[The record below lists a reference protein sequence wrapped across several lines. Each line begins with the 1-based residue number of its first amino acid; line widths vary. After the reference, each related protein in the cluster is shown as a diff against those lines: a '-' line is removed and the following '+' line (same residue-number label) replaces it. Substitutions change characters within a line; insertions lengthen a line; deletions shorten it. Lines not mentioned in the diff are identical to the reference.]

1 MFFSGL
7 LIFSFMNLSVDSS
20 NLRIVDVWFPEKPT
34 ADDVMMTSGAPAVC
48 VLQPPPPPPLISLC
62 YSHRN
67 KREKG
72 QSRDCDD
79 DIIVG
84 TRHTQEKVAPGTPG
98 AEYKKKKQKV
108 KRNLFRAVKFFF
120 SLSKN
125 FSPPVRNWSRHT
137 FSFLYDLSLII
148 FFLQL
153 CPRFIEKKIFLYLDF
168 QPPAGCCCRILPL
181 RPWFPPLVSPRRDSF
196 LGRVAGSA
204 QKKVSIDGMAKEEE
218 EKKGL
223 FYL

>member
-1 MFFSGL
+1 MLPLFA
-7 LIFSFMNLSVDSS
+7 SFNRL
-20 NLRIVDVWFPEKPT
+20 
-34 ADDVMMTSGAPAVC
+34 
-48 VLQPPPPPPLISLC
+48 PPPLISLC

-204 QKKVSIDGMAKEEE
+204 QKKVSIDGGCGDGERRR
-218 EKKGL
+218 KKDYFTCRSVSSVSTGL
-223 FYL
+223 GSGSGSGSGLGSGSGCAASSSPPCGAW

>member
-1 MFFSGL
+1 
-7 LIFSFMNLSVDSS
+7 MNLSVDSS

-48 VLQPPPPPPLISLC
+48 VLQPPPPPLISLC

-98 AEYKKKKQKV
+98 AEYKRKKKQKV

-148 FFLQL
+148 FFFTTLSSFYRKENISL
-153 CPRFIEKKIFLYLDF
+153 PRFSAACWML
-168 QPPAGCCCRILPL
+168 LPDSSTSA
-181 RPWFPPLVSPRRDSF
+181 LVSSTGF
-196 LGRVAGSA
+196 TSA
-204 QKKVSIDGMAKEEE
+204 RFVSRSGCRFCP
-218 EKKGL
+218 KKGID
-223 FYL
+223 